1 MSSVCFLEK
10 KNRDSLFT
18 QEEKLGVRQGPLG
31 NSRALTFLITH
42 DPPGLVAP
50 SFY

>member
-1 MSSVCFLEK
+1 MFFGK
-10 KNRDSLFT
+10 KYQDSLFT

-31 NSRALTFLITH
+31 FLITH